1 MNMEGKRELSVVI
14 DGKVYRLS
22 GGSDSYLQKL
32 ASYVDGKISELKT
45 QAGYNKLSTEYRD
58 ILLALTIAEDVFKL
72 KEEIEVFNQDSRDRE
87 QELYE
92 LKQEVVDKKLQIDTA
107 NKLVE
112 DYKTKVNELQKRM
125 IGLETNHEFRE
136 EREPAGITCSGR
148 FFRTFKGSGIRR
160 SRCNLYGRRE
170 IWCQSLRTEFFQR
183 RYDRGIA
190 NCAFS

>member
-32 ASYVDGKISELKT
+32 AFYVDGKISELKT

-58 ILLALTIAEDVFKL
+58 ILLALTIAEEVFKL

-125 IGLETNHEFRE
+125 IGLETNHEFR
-136 EREPAGITCSGR
+136 
-148 FFRTFKGSGIRR
+148 
-160 SRCNLYGRRE
+160 
-170 IWCQSLRTEFFQR
+170 
-183 RYDRGIA
+183 
-190 NCAFS
+190 

>member
-32 ASYVDGKISELKT
+32 ASYVDSKISELKT

-58 ILLALTIAEDVFKL
+58 ILLALTIAEEVFKL

-125 IGLETNHEFRE
+125 IGLETNHEFR
-136 EREPAGITCSGR
+136 
-148 FFRTFKGSGIRR
+148 
-160 SRCNLYGRRE
+160 
-170 IWCQSLRTEFFQR
+170 
-183 RYDRGIA
+183 
-190 NCAFS
+190 

>member
-45 QAGYNKLSTEYRD
+45 QAGYNKPSTEYRD
-58 ILLALTIAEDVFKL
+58 ILLALTIAEEVFKL

-125 IGLETNHEFRE
+125 IGLETNHEFR
-136 EREPAGITCSGR
+136 
-148 FFRTFKGSGIRR
+148 
-160 SRCNLYGRRE
+160 
-170 IWCQSLRTEFFQR
+170 
-183 RYDRGIA
+183 
-190 NCAFS
+190 

>member
-58 ILLALTIAEDVFKL
+58 ILLALTIAEEVFKL
-72 KEEIEVFNQDSRDRE
+72 KEEIEVFNQDSRDRG

-125 IGLETNHEFRE
+125 IGLETNHEFR
-136 EREPAGITCSGR
+136 
-148 FFRTFKGSGIRR
+148 
-160 SRCNLYGRRE
+160 
-170 IWCQSLRTEFFQR
+170 
-183 RYDRGIA
+183 
-190 NCAFS
+190 

>member
-32 ASYVDGKISELKT
+32 ASYVDDKISELKT

-58 ILLALTIAEDVFKL
+58 ILLALTIAEEVFKL

-125 IGLETNHEFRE
+125 IGLETNHEFR
-136 EREPAGITCSGR
+136 
-148 FFRTFKGSGIRR
+148 
-160 SRCNLYGRRE
+160 
-170 IWCQSLRTEFFQR
+170 
-183 RYDRGIA
+183 
-190 NCAFS
+190 

>member
-22 GGSDSYLQKL
+22 GESDSYLQKL

-58 ILLALTIAEDVFKL
+58 ILLALTIAEEVFKL

-125 IGLETNHEFRE
+125 IGLETNHEFR
-136 EREPAGITCSGR
+136 
-148 FFRTFKGSGIRR
+148 
-160 SRCNLYGRRE
+160 
-170 IWCQSLRTEFFQR
+170 
-183 RYDRGIA
+183 
-190 NCAFS
+190 

>member
-45 QAGYNKLSTEYRD
+45 HAGYNKLSTEYRD
-58 ILLALTIAEDVFKL
+58 ILLALTIAEEVFKL

-125 IGLETNHEFRE
+125 IGLETNHEFR
-136 EREPAGITCSGR
+136 
-148 FFRTFKGSGIRR
+148 
-160 SRCNLYGRRE
+160 
-170 IWCQSLRTEFFQR
+170 
-183 RYDRGIA
+183 
-190 NCAFS
+190 

>member
-1 MNMEGKRELSVVI
+1 MNMEGKRELSGVI

-58 ILLALTIAEDVFKL
+58 ILLALTIAEEVFKL

-125 IGLETNHEFRE
+125 IGLETNHEFR
-136 EREPAGITCSGR
+136 
-148 FFRTFKGSGIRR
+148 
-160 SRCNLYGRRE
+160 
-170 IWCQSLRTEFFQR
+170 
-183 RYDRGIA
+183 
-190 NCAFS
+190 

>member
-32 ASYVDGKISELKT
+32 ASVDGKISELKT

-58 ILLALTIAEDVFKL
+58 ILLALTIAEEVFKL

-125 IGLETNHEFRE
+125 IGLETNHEFR
-136 EREPAGITCSGR
+136 
-148 FFRTFKGSGIRR
+148 
-160 SRCNLYGRRE
+160 
-170 IWCQSLRTEFFQR
+170 
-183 RYDRGIA
+183 
-190 NCAFS
+190 

>member
-22 GGSDSYLQKL
+22 GGSDSYLQKF

-58 ILLALTIAEDVFKL
+58 ILLALTIAEEVFKL

-125 IGLETNHEFRE
+125 IGLETNHEFR
-136 EREPAGITCSGR
+136 
-148 FFRTFKGSGIRR
+148 
-160 SRCNLYGRRE
+160 
-170 IWCQSLRTEFFQR
+170 
-183 RYDRGIA
+183 
-190 NCAFS
+190 

>member
-1 MNMEGKRELSVVI
+1 MMNMEGKRELSVVI

-45 QAGYNKLSTEYRD
+45 QAGQNKLSTEYRD
-58 ILLALTIAEDVFKL
+58 ILLALTIAEEVFKL

-125 IGLETNHEFRE
+125 IGLETNHEFR
-136 EREPAGITCSGR
+136 
-148 FFRTFKGSGIRR
+148 
-160 SRCNLYGRRE
+160 
-170 IWCQSLRTEFFQR
+170 
-183 RYDRGIA
+183 
-190 NCAFS
+190 

>member
-58 ILLALTIAEDVFKL
+58 ILLALTIAEEVFKL

-87 QELYE
+87 RELYE

-125 IGLETNHEFRE
+125 IGLETNHEFR
-136 EREPAGITCSGR
+136 
-148 FFRTFKGSGIRR
+148 
-160 SRCNLYGRRE
+160 
-170 IWCQSLRTEFFQR
+170 
-183 RYDRGIA
+183 
-190 NCAFS
+190 

>member
-58 ILLALTIAEDVFKL
+58 ILLALTIAEEVFKL
-72 KEEIEVFNQDSRDRE
+72 KEEIKVFNQDSRDRE

-125 IGLETNHEFRE
+125 IGLETNHEFR
-136 EREPAGITCSGR
+136 
-148 FFRTFKGSGIRR
+148 
-160 SRCNLYGRRE
+160 
-170 IWCQSLRTEFFQR
+170 
-183 RYDRGIA
+183 
-190 NCAFS
+190 

>member
-1 MNMEGKRELSVVI
+1 MNMEGTRELSVVI

-58 ILLALTIAEDVFKL
+58 ILLALT
-72 KEEIEVFNQDSRDRE
+72 IEVFNQDSRDRE

-125 IGLETNHEFRE
+125 IGLETNHEFR
-136 EREPAGITCSGR
+136 
-148 FFRTFKGSGIRR
+148 
-160 SRCNLYGRRE
+160 
-170 IWCQSLRTEFFQR
+170 
-183 RYDRGIA
+183 
-190 NCAFS
+190 

>member
-58 ILLALTIAEDVFKL
+58 ILLALTSAEEVFKL

-125 IGLETNHEFRE
+125 IGLETNHEFR
-136 EREPAGITCSGR
+136 
-148 FFRTFKGSGIRR
+148 
-160 SRCNLYGRRE
+160 
-170 IWCQSLRTEFFQR
+170 
-183 RYDRGIA
+183 
-190 NCAFS
+190 

>member
-58 ILLALTIAEDVFKL
+58 ILLALTIAEEVFKL

-112 DYKTKVNELQKRM
+112 DYKTKVNELQKR
-125 IGLETNHEFRE
+125 I
-136 EREPAGITCSGR
+136 S
-148 FFRTFKGSGIRR
+148 R